1 MASSILARLLG
12 RGRSAHGAAD
22 ADAVLRLA
30 RCAQAE
36 GRWSEAVDHYR
47 QHVALRP
54 KRSGS
59 RLQLGNMLKES
70 GDPVGAEA
78 AYRESL
84 ALRRTPEA
92 LIQLGYL
99 MLNTGRLDEA
109 ADLFA
114 EVLKRLPGHDGARDG
129 LVMAGARAR
138 LPEIHV
144 LPSSRSI
151 AALKRAVAGA
161 EATLKAVRRAD
172 IVALADYDAWRKGYA
187 LDLPPVDPSGAEVQ
201 VCVQAKGASPYRL
214 RGVLQ
219 SLVRQEG
226 VAWRAVV
233 VGGGALV
240 GHPVASMAT
249 LDPRITFADSA
260 PGSGHSCVMVKAGV
274 VLHPFALSW
283 LAHAAARTGADVIY
297 ADHDHLTQAGDEGEV
312 FDTPVFFPA
321 PSPIDLS
328 TTPILPAVV
337 WRAAGNETRAEL
349 VAATMRGKAAHLPL
363 LLSSEMRLPAAARAG
378 LPEPG
383 DAEPGWLGA
392 APVEAGASQAAELSD
407 EPIRV
412 IIPTRDEAAMLETCV
427 AALLSLADRPERVRI
442 LIVDNRSVEAS
453 TARFLA
459 EGVRAGRFETLVADE
474 PFNWSRLNNLAV
486 AQTSE
491 QALLFLNN
499 DAELLTAG
507 WDSRLLSLLGREDV
521 GAVGAR
527 LLYPDGSLQ
536 HGGLVLGMGEGA
548 PRHEGVGAS
557 ASIGGPSDRWT
568 RTREAA
574 AVTGAF
580 LATRRGVFDAV
591 RGFDARE
598 LAIAYNDVDYCL
610 AVRRHGLAVV
620 YAGDIEA
627 THFESRTRGHD
638 VTRARIAWDLAE
650 RTALTERWGEG
661 LKQDPSVNP
670 HWRTPSPKP
679 FDGVRR
685 PDPQE
690 ALDWLDAS
698 LGGTTIRLP
707 VGDR

>member
-1 MASSILARLLG
+1 MTSSILARLLG
-12 RGRSAHGAAD
+12 RGGSVRGAAD

-30 RCAQAE
+30 RLAQAE
-36 GRWSEAVDHYR
+36 GRWSEAVDYYR
-47 QHVALRP
+47 QHVVLRP
-54 KRSGS
+54 KRPGS
-59 RLQLGNMLKES
+59 RLQLGNMLKEA
-70 GDPVGAEA
+70 GDPLGAEA

-84 ALRRTPEA
+84 ALRRTPEV
-92 LIQLGYL
+92 LLQLGYL
-99 MLNTGRLDEA
+99 TLNTGRLDEA

-114 EVLKRLPGHDGARDG
+114 EVLKRFPDHDGGRDG
-129 LVMAGARAR
+129 LVLAGARGR
-138 LPEIHV
+138 LPDHHV
-144 LPSSRSI
+144 LPSTRSI
-151 AALKRAVAGA
+151 ARLKRAVAGA
-161 EATLKAVRRAD
+161 EATLKAARRAD
-172 IVALADYDAWRKGYA
+172 IAALSDYDAWRKGYA
-187 LDLPPVDPSGAEVQ
+187 LELPPVDPTGAEIR
-201 VCVQAKGASPYRL
+201 VCVQAEGASPYRL

-219 SLVRQEG
+219 SLLRQEG

-233 VGGGALV
+233 VGAGAHV
-240 GHPVASMAT
+240 GHPVASITT
-249 LDPRITFADSA
+249 LDPRITFGDSA
-260 PGSGHSCVMVKAGV
+260 PDASLPCVMVKAGV
-274 VLHPFALSW
+274 VLHPFALAW
-283 LAHAAARTGADVIY
+283 LAHAAARTGADVVY
-297 ADHDHLTQAGDEGEV
+297 ADHDHLTQTGDEGEV

-321 PSPIDLS
+321 PSPVDLS

-337 WRAAGNETRAEL
+337 WRGAGDETRAGL
-349 VAATMRGKAAHLPL
+349 VAAAARGNAAHLPF
-363 LLSSEMRLPAAARAG
+363 LLSSEMRLPATARAG

-383 DAEPGWLGA
+383 DAKPGWLEA
-392 APVEAGASQAAELSD
+392 APIEAGRLARGESSD

-442 LIVDNRSVEAS
+442 LIVDNRSVEAT

-459 EGVRAGRFETLVADE
+459 EGVRAGRFETLVANE

-486 AQTSE
+486 MQTTE

-507 WDSRLLSLLGREDV
+507 WDSRLLDLLHRSDV

-527 LLYPDGSLQ
+527 LHYPDGSLQ
-536 HGGLVLGMGEGA
+536 HGGLVLGMADGS
-548 PRHEGVGAS
+548 PRHEGLGAP
-557 ASIGGPSDRWT
+557 ASCGGPLDRWT
-568 RTREAA
+568 RSREAA

-580 LATRRGVFDAV
+580 LATRRAVFDAV
-591 RGFDARE
+591 QGFDARE

-610 AVRRHGLAVV
+610 AVRRLGLAVV

-638 VTRARIAWDLAE
+638 LTRARIAWDLAE
-650 RTALTERWGEG
+650 RTALTARWGEG
-661 LKQDPSVNP
+661 LKHDPSVNP

-698 LGGTTIRLP
+698 LGGTAIRLP